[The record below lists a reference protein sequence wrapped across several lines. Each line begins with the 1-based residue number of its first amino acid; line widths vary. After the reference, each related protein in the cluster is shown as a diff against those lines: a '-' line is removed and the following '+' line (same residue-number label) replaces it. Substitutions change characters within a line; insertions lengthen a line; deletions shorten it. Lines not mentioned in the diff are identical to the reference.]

1 MINPDDLWVES
12 FSKMDVEIV
21 LKEKFLHV
29 RASGHYSL
37 DEMNAMS
44 RAMFAALQ
52 QHPRA
57 SCLIDCSQVTGSPTL
72 NERFEW
78 PRFTARLI
86 EDLPAIQRQTR
97 FAFVA
102 SEPFLD
108 PGRFGETVAVNRG
121 VNVVATDSL
130 DEALRWL
137 GVETGSA

>member
-1 MINPDDLWVES
+1 
-12 FSKMDVEIV
+12 MDVKIIQ
-21 LKEKFLHV
+21 KEKFLHV

-37 DEMNAMS
+37 AEMNAMS
-44 RAMFAALQ
+44 QAMFAALQ
-52 QHPRA
+52 QHPQA
-57 SCLIDCSQVTGSPTL
+57 NCLIDCRQVIGSPTL

-78 PRFTARLI
+78 PRFTARLL
-86 EDLPAIQRQTR
+86 EDFPVIQRQTR

-121 VNVVATDSL
+121 VNVLATESL
-130 DEALRWL
+130 DAALRWL